1 MIKWEN
7 KPSFGKT
14 AVLGTIELDLDPVR
28 GKQGSYNLHIS
39 EIGAQ
44 GKSWYGRPYNII
56 ADSIDIAEQEAVKI
70 VTEHLIRKIAKHTKY
85 IKHYEK
91 IINIVKEK

>member
-1 MIKWEN
+1 MINWEN
-7 KPSFGKT
+7 KPSFGRT
-14 AVLGTIELDLDPVR
+14 AVIGTIELDLDPVR
-28 GKQGSYNLHIS
+28 GKQGSYNLYIS

-44 GKSWYGRPYNII
+44 EKSWYGRPYNIT
-56 ADSIDIAEQEAVKI
+56 ADSIDIAEQEAAKI
-70 VTEHLIRKIAKHTKY
+70 VTEHLLRKLDKHTKY